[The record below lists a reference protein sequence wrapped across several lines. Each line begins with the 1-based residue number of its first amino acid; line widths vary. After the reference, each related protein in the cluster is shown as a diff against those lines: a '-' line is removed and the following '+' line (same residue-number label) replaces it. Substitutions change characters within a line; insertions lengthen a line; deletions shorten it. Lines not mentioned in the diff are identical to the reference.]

1 MREHDRL
8 VKLARR
14 YALRECPVVISEIA
28 GGREEPDVIGFK
40 HCGESLV
47 IECKASRSDYLA
59 EKKKP
64 SRRGRGLP
72 PRFAPLGN
80 HSLSTSTVSGM
91 GSRRYYLT
99 PENLITADELPQGWG
114 LLELMRGRTIGLRRA
129 SALFEKDAQ
138 AEINLLISTLRR
150 MRGYRIDNTSI
161 RVYQFQ
167 TKNRAALIFKPEED

>member
-28 GGREEPDVIGFK
+28 GGQEEPDVIGFK
-40 HCGESLV
+40 HGGESLV

-64 SRRGRGLP
+64 SRRGLP

-80 HSLSTSTVSGM
+80 HSSGM

-99 PENLITADELPQGWG
+99 PENLIRADELPQGWG
-114 LLELMRGRTIGLRRA
+114 LLVMRGRTIGLSRG

-138 AEINLLISTLRR
+138 AEINLLVSTLRR
-150 MRGYRIDNTSI
+150 MRGYRVDNVSL

-167 TKNRAALIFKPEED
+167 TKNRAALVFKPEED

>member
-1 MREHDRL
+1 
-8 VKLARR
+8 VKLGRR
-14 YALRECPVVISEIA
+14 YLLRECPVVISEIA

-40 HCGESLV
+40 HGGESLL

-64 SRRGRGLP
+64 IHRRLP
-72 PRFAPLGN
+72 PRFAALEN
-80 HSLSTSTVSGM
+80 RSSSNGM

-114 LLELMRGRTIGLRRA
+114 LLELMKNKRIIGLRRG

>member
-1 MREHDRL
+1 VREHDRL
-8 VKLARR
+8 VKLGRR

-40 HCGESLV
+40 HGGESLV

-59 EKKKP
+59 EKKK
-64 SRRGRGLP
+64 SIRRELP
-72 PRFAPLGN
+72 PRFAPLA
-80 HSLSTSTVSGM
+80 HSNSAGM

-99 PENLITADELPQGWG
+99 PENLVTVDELPQGWG
-114 LLELMRGRTIGLRRA
+114 LLELMKNKRTIGLRCG
-129 SALFEKDAQ
+129 SALFEKDAH

-150 MRGYRIDNTSI
+150 MRGYRIDNVSI